1 MSKYICDCKTI
12 KVEILV
18 EISILGFL
26 NLELKKVC
34 VTKCPT
40 LSVDGDEEKT
50 TQFIFAKFTT
60 NISQSTRPV

>member
-1 MSKYICDCKTI
+1 MSKYTCDCKII
-12 KVEILV
+12 KVEILG

-40 LSVDGDEEKT
+40 SSVDNDEETT
-50 TQFIFAKFTT
+50 TQLIFT
-60 NISQSTRPV
+60 